1 MNKQAKIQ
9 LSPLEMELVM
19 RSDWI
24 LTKNAII
31 QKVKLLL
38 EQLQEHQQEVLLSTA
53 FPKEVVSTSAKV
65 SKGENYKGLP
75 YLVLDQPR
83 YFNKGDIFAI
93 RVLFWWGNFF
103 SSTLQLAGSYKLVY
117 EERIIQAY
125 PTLRDGGYFIC
136 TNTDPWEHDFDPT
149 NYISLQ
155 ELTASRFES
164 MIRNHQFIKLAKK
177 LGLEEWE
184 TAEEKLMEIFRYYGS
199 LF

>member
-31 QKVKLLL
+31 QKAKLLL
-38 EQLQEHQQEVLLSTA
+38 EQLQERQQEVLAASSLPGEVIAPS
-53 FPKEVVSTSAKV
+53 PKI

-83 YFNKGDIFAI
+83 YFNREDIFAI
-93 RVLFWWGNFF
+93 RVLFWWGHFF
-103 SSTLQLAGSYKLVY
+103 SSTLQLAGSYKSMY
-117 EERIIQAY
+117 EEKIIQSY
-125 PTLRDGGYFIC
+125 PSLREGGYFIC
-136 TNTDPWEHDFDPT
+136 TNTDPWEHDFGSA
-149 NYISLQ
+149 NYIPLQ
-155 ELTASRFES
+155 ELTASRFET
-164 MIRNHQFIKLAKK
+164 MIRHHPFIKLAKK
-177 LGLEEWE
+177 LTLEEWE
-184 TAEEKLMEIFRYYGS
+184 TAEEKLVDIFRYYGG

>member
-24 LTKNAII
+24 LTKNAVI
-31 QKVKLLL
+31 QKAKLLL
-38 EQLQEHQQEVLLSTA
+38 EQLQESQQEIVNSLS
-53 FPKEVVSTSAKV
+53 FPKEVTVPSPKV

-83 YFNKGDIFAI
+83 YFNREDIFAI

-103 SSTLQLAGSYKLVY
+103 SSTLHLSGSYKSMY
-117 EERIIQAY
+117 EDTIIQAY
-125 PTLRDGGYFIC
+125 PSLKKEDYFIC
-136 TNTDPWEHDFDPT
+136 VHTDPWEHDFEAE
-149 NYISLQ
+149 NYIPLQ
-155 ELTASRFES
+155 ELSESRFET
-164 MIRNHQFIKLAKK
+164 MIRNHPFIKLAKK
-177 LGLEEWE
+177 LSLEEWE
-184 TAEEKLMEIFRYYGS
+184 TAEEKLLEIFRYYGS

>member
-9 LSPLEMELVM
+9 LSPLEMDLVM

-31 QKVKLLL
+31 LKAKLLL
-38 EQLQEHQQEVLLSTA
+38 EQLQEGQHEVLIKAA
-53 FPKEVVSTSAKV
+53 FPKEVISTSSKI

-83 YFNKGDIFAI
+83 YFNREDTFAI

-103 SSTLQLAGSYKLVY
+103 SSTLQLAGGYKSMY

-125 PTLRDGGYFIC
+125 SSLQEGGYFIC
-136 TNTDPWEHDFDPT
+136 TNTDPWEHDFGAA
-149 NYISLQ
+149 NYVSLQ

-164 MIRNHQFIKLAKK
+164 MIRNHPFIKLAKK
-177 LGLEEWE
+177 LNLAEWE